1 MIVSTIKKLLPRWLK
16 VLVRRTVKFFKYR
29 YRRFA
34 ISRPV
39 SRGEKIKII
48 VGAAET
54 FQDGW
59 YSTNEQ
65 WLDITDPADW
75 RRVFDG
81 RCLITHV
88 VAEHVFE
95 HLSFDE
101 CRKALANISSHMV
114 DGGRLRIA
122 VPDGYHPDQ
131 DYLSH
136 VGIDGIGDDAAD
148 HKQLL
153 NVDVLFQLFR
163 EAGFE
168 ARHLEGYDSEG
179 NLVRNGYSTDDG
191 SIQRSRDNASP
202 DSRNK
207 WGFVDADTSLIV
219 DGVKA

>member
-1 MIVSTIKKLLPRWLK
+1 MVSALKRVLPIRLK
-16 VLVRRTVKFFKYR
+16 VLLRRIIKFFKYR

-39 SRGEKIKII
+39 SRGEKIRII

-65 WLDITDPADW
+65 WLDVTDPADW
-75 RRVFDG
+75 QRVFNG
-81 RCLITHV
+81 RRLITHA

-95 HLSFDE
+95 HLTYDE
-101 CRKALANISSHMV
+101 CRKALANMFSHMV
-114 DGGRLRIA
+114 DGARVRIA
-122 VPDGYHPDQ
+122 VPDGYHPDE
-131 DYLSH
+131 DYIRH
-136 VGIDGIGDDAAD
+136 VGIDGIGADAAD

-153 NVDVLFQLFR
+153 NVDALAQLFR

-168 ARHLEGYDSEG
+168 PTHLEGYDSEG
-179 NLVRNGYSTDDG
+179 NLVRNSYSTDDG
-191 SIQRSRDNASP
+191 FIQRSRGNASP